1 MNGIIKCTVY
11 EEMKHFFVQ
20 FSLEKYPFRSENSM
34 YKYTDNTQSSF
45 LSFDQPM
52 GLHMNPNNRWIRMAD
67 AIPWA
72 IFERKYSRLFKGKN
86 GRVAKPLRL
95 ALGSLIIQTK
105 YQYSDRELVDQLTE
119 NPYYQYFI
127 GLPGYQEE
135 PPIDASTLVLFR
147 KRLKMD
153 IIAEAN
159 EYMLDAFKEKESKDK
174 KDDDDHMDPPAG
186 SSSNDRA
193 ETENENKGTLML
205 DATCAPSN
213 IRYPQDFSLLNEARE
228 KLETIIIR
236 FCKSYGLKRP
246 RMYRRQ
252 ARKNYLAL
260 AKAKKRSTKKIR
272 TTIRKQLSYIKRD
285 INYLECYMEEGHA
298 PTSKE
303 ISLLMTI
310 NKLYEQQQYMYQNK
324 VHSVENR
331 IVSISQPW
339 LRPIVRGKTKSPVE
353 FGAKFDLSIDETG
366 MGRIEKISY
375 EAYNESTILTEAI
388 ERYKERIGHYPERV
402 LVDQIYRTRENRG
415 FCKLH
420 GIRLSGP
427 KLGRPSLAK
436 QSAKEK
442 KQEYQDNT
450 DRIEVERSFSLS
462 KRCYGL
468 GLIRTKLY
476 DTTLTSIAL
485 SVFVTNLFKIQSRI
499 LFVLILLWQLITYR
513 SAEFEPEMI

>member
-1 MNGIIKCTVY
+1 
-11 EEMKHFFVQ
+11 
-20 FSLEKYPFRSENSM
+20 M
-34 YKYTDNTQSSF
+34 YKCTDNTQSNF
-45 LSFDQPM
+45 LSFNQPI
-52 GLHMNPNNRWIRMAD
+52 GLHMNPENRWVKMAD
-67 AIPWA
+67 AIPWE
-72 IFERKYSRLFKGKN
+72 IFEKKYSRLFKGKN

-153 IIAEAN
+153 VIMEAN
-159 EYMLDAFKEKESKDK
+159 EYMLEAFKEKESKDK
-174 KDDDDHMDPPAG
+174 NDDDHTNPPSG
-186 SSSNDRA
+186 GGDGESK
-193 ETENENKGTLML
+193 TEPEQAPENKETLML

-228 KLETIIIR
+228 KLETIIMR
-236 FCKSYGLKRP
+236 FCKSYGFSRP

-272 TTIRKQLSYIKRD
+272 ATIRKQLAYIKRD
-285 INYLECYMEEGHA
+285 TGYLESYMEEGYA
-298 PTSKE
+298 PASKE
-303 ISLLMTI
+303 TSLLMTI
-310 NKLYEQQQYMYQNK
+310 YKLYEQQQYMYQNK

-339 LRPIVRGKTKSPVE
+339 IRPIVRGKTKAPVE
-353 FGAKFDLSIDETG
+353 FGAKFDLSIDDSG
-366 MGRIEKISY
+366 LGRIEKISY
-375 EAYNESTILTEAI
+375 DAYNESTVLVEAV
-388 ERYKERIGHYPERV
+388 ERFRERTGHYPER
-402 LVDQIYRTRENRG
+402 LLADQIYRTRDNRN

-427 KLGRPSLAK
+427 KLGRPSLTK
-436 QSAKEK
+436 QSSKEK

-450 DRIEVERSFSLS
+450 DRIEVERSFRLS
-462 KRCYGL
+462 KRCYGMD
-468 GLIRTKLY
+468 LIRTKLY

-499 LFVLILLWQLITYR
+499 LFALIYLLELIGLQP
-513 SAEFEPEMI
+513 ADFEPETV

>member
-1 MNGIIKCTVY
+1 
-11 EEMKHFFVQ
+11 
-20 FSLEKYPFRSENSM
+20 M
-34 YKYTDNTQSSF
+34 YKYTDNTQSNF
-45 LSFDQPM
+45 LSFNQPM
-52 GLHMNPNNRWIRMAD
+52 GLHMNPENRWIKMAD
-67 AIPWA
+67 AIPWD
-72 IFERKYSRLFKGKN
+72 IFEKKYSRLFKGKN

-105 YQYSDRELVDQLTE
+105 YQYSDRELVNQLTE

-153 IIAEAN
+153 VIMEAN
-159 EYMLDAFKEKESKDK
+159 EYMLNAFKEKESNDK
-174 KDDDDHMDPPAG
+174 KADDDDHTNLSAG
-186 SSSNDRA
+186 SSRSDV
-193 ETENENKGTLML
+193 TESELENKGTLML

-236 FCKSYGLKRP
+236 FCKSYGFSRP

-272 TTIRKQLSYIKRD
+272 ATIRKQLSYIKRD
-285 INYLECYMEEGHA
+285 IKYLESYMEEGYA
-298 PTSKE
+298 PVSKE

-310 NKLYEQQQYMYQNK
+310 YKLYEQQQYMYQNK

-339 LRPIVRGKTKSPVE
+339 IRPIVRGKTKAPVE
-353 FGAKFDLSIDETG
+353 FGAKFDLSLDENG
-366 MGRIEKISY
+366 LGRIEKISY
-375 EAYNESTILTEAI
+375 EAYNESNVLIEAI
-388 ERYKERIGHYPERV
+388 ERFKERTGHYPERV
-402 LVDQIYRTRENRG
+402 LADQIYRTRENRG

-427 KLGRPSLAK
+427 KLGRPSLMK

-442 KQEYQDNT
+442 QQEYQDNT

-485 SVFVTNLFKIQSRI
+485 SVFVTNLFKIRARI
-499 LFVLILLWQLITYR
+499 LFALIWLRKLIVYQV
-513 SAEFEPEMI
+513 AEFEPETV

>member
-1 MNGIIKCTVY
+1 
-11 EEMKHFFVQ
+11 
-20 FSLEKYPFRSENSM
+20 M
-34 YKYTDNTQSSF
+34 YKYTDNTQSNF

-52 GLHMNPNNRWIRMAD
+52 GLHMNPQNRWIKMAD
-67 AIPWA
+67 AIPWE
-72 IFERKYSRLFKGKN
+72 IFERNYSRLFKGKN

-127 GLPGYQEE
+127 GLSGYQEE

-153 IIAEAN
+153 IITEAN
-159 EYMLDAFKEKESKDK
+159 EYMLDAFKEKESDDK
-174 KDDDDHMDPPAG
+174 KDDDDDHTNPPAG
-186 SSSNDRA
+186 GSLNDEA
-193 ETENENKGTLML
+193 EKEFGNSGTLML

-260 AKAKKRSTKKIR
+260 AKTKKRSTRKIR
-272 TTIRKQLSYIKRD
+272 ATIRKQLSYIKRD
-285 INYLECYMEEGHA
+285 INYLENYMEEGHA

-310 NKLYEQQQYMYQNK
+310 YKLYEQQQYMYQNK

-339 LRPIVRGKTKSPVE
+339 LRPIVRGKTKAPVE
-353 FGAKFDLSIDETG
+353 FGAKFDLSVDETG

-375 EAYNESTILTEAI
+375 EAYNESTVLLEAI
-388 ERYKERIGHYPERV
+388 ERYKKRTGQYPERV
-402 LVDQIYRTRENRG
+402 LVDQIYRTRENRS

-427 KLGRPSLAK
+427 KLGRPSLVK
-436 QSAKEK
+436 QLVKEK
-442 KQEYQDNT
+442 KQEYKDNT

-499 LFVLILLWQLITYR
+499 LFDLILLWQLITYQ
-513 SAEFEPEMI
+513 SAEFEPEMV

>member
-1 MNGIIKCTVY
+1 MYKCTD
-11 EEMKHFFVQ
+11 
-20 FSLEKYPFRSENSM
+20 NS
-34 YKYTDNTQSSF
+34 QSNF
-45 LSFDQPM
+45 LSFNQPL
-52 GLHMNPNNRWIRMAD
+52 GLHMNPENRWIKMAD
-67 AIPWA
+67 AIPWE
-72 IFERKYSRLFKGKN
+72 IFEKKYSRLFKGKN

-105 YQYSDRELVDQLTE
+105 YQYSDRELVEQLTE

-135 PPIDASTLVLFR
+135 APIDASTLVLFR

-153 IIAEAN
+153 IIMEAN
-159 EYMLDAFKEKESKDK
+159 EYMLDAFKEKDSNDK
-174 KDDDDHMDPPAG
+174 KDDDHTDPP
-186 SSSNDRA
+186 SSGGTI
-193 ETENENKGTLML
+193 EQKTEQQDAENKGTLML

-236 FCKSYGLKRP
+236 FCKSYGFSRP
-246 RMYRRQ
+246 RMYRKQ

-260 AKAKKRSTKKIR
+260 AKAKKRSAKRIR
-272 TTIRKQLSYIKRD
+272 ATIRKQLAYIKRD
-285 INYLECYMEEGHA
+285 IKYLENYMEDGYA

-310 NKLYEQQQYMYQNK
+310 YKLYEQQQYMYKNK
-324 VHSVENR
+324 VHSVANR
-331 IVSISQPW
+331 IVSITQPW
-339 LRPIVRGKTKSPVE
+339 IRPIVRGKTKSPVE
-353 FGAKFDLSIDETG
+353 FGAKFDLSIDDNG
-366 MGRIEKISY
+366 LGRIEQISY
-375 EAYNESTILTEAI
+375 EAYNESTVLIEAVK
-388 ERYKERIGHYPERV
+388 RFKERTGYYPER
-402 LVDQIYRTRENRG
+402 LLADQIYRTRENRN
-415 FCKLH
+415 FCKKH

-436 QSAKEK
+436 QSAQEK

-462 KRCYGL
+462 KRCYGM
-468 GLIRTKLY
+468 GLIKTKLY
-476 DTTLTSIAL
+476 ETTLSSIAL

-499 LFVLILLWQLITYR
+499 LFTLFLLIELLKYQ
-513 SAEFEPEMI
+513 AADFELETV